1 MTPAN
6 IDTPDQVMACAIE
19 GRLTKHALASLLS
32 PESRRGFLDACGV
45 IEKSYTDACAAAN
58 DPCLESGCSCVGDVC
73 LQPLLLAGTEYHRR
87 CGAEWAKLFAA
98 SGNRDASWK
107 LTLAAYDVVWA
118 AGGVPQAVFPTT
130 FTELVRLTAG
140 TAAEVA

>member
-45 IEKSYTDACAAAN
+45 IEKSYTDTCAAAN
-58 DPCLESGCSCVGDVC
+58 DPCLESGCSCEGGIC
-73 LQPLLLAGTEYHRR
+73 LQPLLRASTEYQRR
-87 CGAEWAKLFAA
+87 CGTEWVKLFAE
-98 SGNRDASWK
+98 GRNRDASWP
-107 LTLAAYDVVWA
+107 LTLADCD
-118 AGGVPQAVFPTT
+118 PS
-130 FTELVRLTAG
+130 
-140 TAAEVA
+140 

>member
-58 DPCLESGCSCVGDVC
+58 DPCLESGCSCVGEVC
-73 LQPLLLAGTEYHRR
+73 LQPLLRAGTEYHSR
-87 CGAEWAKLFAA
+87 CGAVWAKLFAEH
-98 SGNRDASWK
+98 GNRDASWK
-107 LTLAAYDVVWA
+107 LTLAAYDV
-118 AGGVPQAVFPTT
+118 
-130 FTELVRLTAG
+130 R
-140 TAAEVA
+140 